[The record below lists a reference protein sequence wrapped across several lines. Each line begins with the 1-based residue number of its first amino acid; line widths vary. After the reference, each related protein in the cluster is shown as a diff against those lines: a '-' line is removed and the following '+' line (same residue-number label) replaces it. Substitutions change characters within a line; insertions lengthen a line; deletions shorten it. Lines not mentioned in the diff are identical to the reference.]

1 MAEAATLAMT
11 IRTPHAVIFDEAIDG
26 ARIPTESGLA
36 GIRPRGEPL
45 VAAVEP
51 GLVVLRSGG
60 ALRFAATAGGLV
72 ETDRQRCTLYTPY
85 AVVGASE
92 EEMLAALAK
101 IKATPSSE
109 KPSRSSTTC
118 CRTFVPECRSSTG
131 RERRPKP
138 RFGASVRERWRR
150 AATRTRD
157 PAGAAGA

>member
-109 KPSRSSTTC
+109 ILARRQLGELEERIVHELGQRP
-118 CRTFVPECRSSTG
+118 RTMPQG
-131 RERRPKP
+131 
-138 RFGASVRERWRR
+138 GGGG
-150 AATRTRD
+150 D
-157 PAGAAGA
+157 G